1 MDVVWLLLGVVVLVG
16 TLLDVFLTALNY
28 DESGFLAAPVTR
40 LQWRSLRA
48 VTRRLPRRWRPTALR
63 QVTGLQ
69 VVLTI
74 VLWVVGTVV
83 GYGLVY
89 DGLMTPTSFSVSGTG
104 ASLDLFS
111 ALYFSAAQ
119 LSTVGGSSLTAE
131 TDLLRFLSITETLT
145 GVLLLSLILTYLLG
159 VYSVIGD
166 LNSLCTR
173 FVTAERGAGS
183 AVASIAPYVRD
194 GQPNGLDG
202 HLDDI
207 GDAFGSYTDGLR
219 LHFAAYYFQSGRD
232 QFALP
237 YALRM
242 TSGTVAALRWGLP
255 TGHPGATLP
264 RLEPLTFEVLEFGNY
279 LQRRLR
285 WTSTDV
291 PEVVDAD
298 RFARLADGEVPD
310 DASGVWAARFLQLDQ
325 DMAALA
331 GVRPG
336 ADPDDTY
343 RRYTGWLPFAYRSQ
357 QVSVAVARDLD
368 YQPVI
373 VTDRPVSI
381 LHPQGALSLRG
392 VEEYLSGPPEPTRP
406 DAAGRRALSRWHTF
420 LREHVTQVDP
430 GYARLRAATRALLA
444 AVGAGLTGLLLL
456 RALGEDVLT
465 PALFGGFVGMLS
477 AGIAVD
483 RTVRAR
489 RATSVLLLVP
499 VTVVVVLGA
508 LVSGSP
514 VWTAVLVVA
523 VAVAGTWMARYGP
536 RWAALGRTTF
546 MVYYFALILR
556 LELSDV
562 GSYLATAALGVAWGF
577 LLTDVLL
584 PERPVRVLRA
594 GISGYQRELVALI
607 DTLVDAVSWARWDP
621 DVSKRVAVD
630 QRRLTRG
637 AAFMTG
643 QLTGPPEVTGLDPRQ
658 AVRLRLRL
666 LDTTLSASH
675 LVGTARDVTGTAVSL
690 ELRGRLAGR
699 LELLR
704 AHLQQLAA
712 GHDAA
717 RAGDALTPRVDPWDV
732 PPPPAQWPAPARAL
746 WRSMNELYDVA
757 TGLST
762 TLHAVAGPA
771 AGTGRAAATTPG
783 VPVPA
788 GSGAPDRRS
797 ADADADADADALEEL
812 DWDGADP
819 QATGLHLSSVTRR
832 SAQAGIAV
840 GAALLIAELVSSS
853 HQYWATLAA
862 YQVLGGTDGETRLK
876 GLQRVGGTV
885 VGAVIGFGVA
895 IWSGHE
901 PWVLVPLLA
910 VAVFAATYYTQVSP
924 VAATLWRTMLFAVI
938 YEFLGR
944 LTPVALELRVLETL
958 LGAAAAVVVA
968 WLVLPTRTAAVLDK
982 DTTQLVRDL
991 AALVTTAV
999 GHLASGRSVSTRA
1012 MRERVLVVERE
1023 ARGVS
1028 ATAAPLRRAAGASA
1042 AAGVEARL
1050 TALWAL
1056 TYDTRYLVRN
1066 VEAAIHGGS
1075 AREAQDW
1082 AAVRATLQVN
1092 FTALL
1097 DVLAGRLPTE
1107 VRPDLPDTGR
1117 ADLPAGSPLGSVAR
1131 RLERIND
1138 TLVLLVQ
1145 SASPGVPDRQED
1157 GGLVDA

>member
-1 MDVVWLLLGVVVLVG
+1 MDVVWLVLGVVVLLG

-28 DESGFLAAPVTR
+28 DESGFLAAPLTR
-40 LQWRSLRA
+40 LQWRSLRTI
-48 VTRRLPRRWRPTALR
+48 TRRLPRRWRPTALR

-74 VLWVVGTVV
+74 VLWVAGTVV

-89 DGLMTPTSFSVSGTG
+89 YGLMTPASFSVSGTG

-159 VYSVIGD
+159 VYAVIGD

-183 AVASIAPYVRD
+183 AVAGIAPYFRD

-202 HLDDI
+202 HLDDV

-255 TGHPGATLP
+255 TGHPGAAVP
-264 RLEPLTFEVLEFGNY
+264 RLEPLTFEVLELGDY

-291 PEVVDAD
+291 PEVVDAE
-298 RFARLADGEVPD
+298 RFARVADGEVPD

-336 ADPDDTY
+336 TDPADTY

-373 VTDRPVSI
+373 VTDQPVSI

-392 VEEYLSGPPEPTRP
+392 VEEYLSGPPEPSRP
-406 DAAGRRALSRWHTF
+406 DGAGRRAVSRWHTF
-420 LREHVTQVDP
+420 LREHVAQVDP

-444 AVGAGLTGLLLL
+444 AVGAGLTGFLLL

-523 VAVAGTWMARYGP
+523 VAVAGTWMARFGP

-562 GSYLATAALGVAWGF
+562 WLYLTTAALGVAWGF
-577 LLTDVLL
+577 LLTNVLL
-584 PERPVRVLRA
+584 PERPVRVLRN

-643 QLTGPPEVTGLDPRQ
+643 QLTGPPEATGVSPRQ

-675 LVGTARDVTGTAVSL
+675 LVGAARDVTGTAVSL

-699 LELLR
+699 LELLQ
-704 AHLQQLAA
+704 AHLHQLAA
-712 GHDAA
+712 GHDT
-717 RAGDALTPRVDPWDV
+717 AGDARTPRVDPWDAA
-732 PPPPAQWPAPARAL
+732 PPPVQWPAQARAL
-746 WRSMNELYDVA
+746 WRSMNELYEVA
-757 TGLST
+757 AGLSA
-762 TLHAVAGPA
+762 AVSAVQDPT
-771 AGTGRAAATTPG
+771 AGTDRAAATTPADQAPPG
-783 VPVPA
+783 R
-788 GSGAPDRRS
+788 GGPDRAS
-797 ADADADADADALEEL
+797 ADVEADADALEEL
-812 DWDGADP
+812 DWSGADP
-819 QATGLHLSSVTRR
+819 KATGLHLSSVARR

-840 GAALLIAELVSSS
+840 AAALGIAELVSTS

-876 GLQRVGGTV
+876 GMQRVGGTV
-885 VGAVIGFGVA
+885 AGAVIGFGVA

-910 VAVFAATYYTQVSP
+910 VAVFAATYYNQVSP
-924 VAATLWRTMLFAVI
+924 AAATLWRTMLFAVI

-999 GHLASGRSVSTRA
+999 GHLESGRSVSTRA
-1012 MRERVLVVERE
+1012 MRERVLAVERE

-1042 AAGVEARL
+1042 SAGVEARL

-1056 TYDTRYLVRN
+1056 TYDTRYLVRT
-1066 VEAAIHGGS
+1066 VDAAIRDGS

-1082 AAVRATLQVN
+1082 AAVRATVQVN

-1107 VRPDLPDTGR
+1107 LRPDLPDTWP
-1117 ADLPAGSPLGSVAR
+1117 ADMPPGSPLESIRR

-1145 SASPGVPDRQED
+1145 DASPGVVDRQD
-1157 GGLVDA
+1157 DAPLVSS